1 MRLKKWWRWT
11 VVGILALVVVAG
23 FEHQSARAQDGA
35 EYRPGEVVVK
45 LAQPG
50 DLDGVAADFGL
61 GPTPLDQF
69 GARAIYLLAITDGMA
84 PPAKA
89 AALLGD
95 SRVLYA
101 EPNYVQQAP
110 EGQQRVSWARGGSAA
125 EFAEQWAGDFLGLP
139 AAHKITRGAGITV
152 AVLDT
157 GIARS
162 HPLLAGRLAPGFDFV
177 DMDADPS
184 EVGTA
189 GDDVTY
195 GHGTHVAGL
204 VALAAPEARIL
215 PVRVLDRNG
224 VGNIWVLAEALAYA
238 VNPDGDDDTADGAHI
253 VNLSLST
260 LRKTNLLDEVVR
272 DVICDDDDGAD
283 DDGDADDGD
292 ADGEDGDD
300 LDGDEPDAALALRVT
315 DDDDCLAGPGGGA
328 VVVAAAGNRGSTTR
342 EYPAAETM
350 PGLLAV
356 GANAADGTLAAF
368 SNRGAWVS
376 VAAPGDRIMSSVP
389 VDDYGVWSGTSMAAP
404 LVAGQAA
411 LVRAANPALKAAAIA
426 GRVRTSA
433 TPAPSGEPPRAD
445 AAAALGLARTERPV
459 GQGGASQHRLFL
471 PAITK

>member
-1 MRLKKWWRWT
+1 MRLKKWRCWT
-11 VVGILALVVVAG
+11 VAGILALVLVAG
-23 FEHQSARAQDGA
+23 FEHQPARAQDGS

-50 DLDGVAADFGL
+50 DLDGVTADFGL
-61 GPTPLDQF
+61 EPTPLDQF

-139 AAHKITRGAGITV
+139 AAHDITRGAGITV

-177 DMDADPS
+177 DMDANPS

-189 GDDVTY
+189 GDDITY

-215 PVRVLDRNG
+215 PVRVLDRDG

-272 DVICDDDDGAD
+272 DVICDDDDSGG
-283 DDGDADDGD
+283 DDG
-292 ADGEDGDD
+292 
-300 LDGDEPDAALALRVT
+300 DGDEPDAALALRVA

-328 VVVAAAGNRGSTTR
+328 VVIAAAGNRGSTTR

-356 GANAADGTLAAF
+356 GASGANGALAAF

-376 VAAPGDRIMSSVP
+376 VAAPGDRIMSGVP
-389 VDDYGVWSGTSMAAP
+389 ADGYGVWSGTSMAAP

-411 LVRAANPALKAAAIA
+411 LVRAAYPALTAAAVA
-426 GRVRTSA
+426 ERVRTTA
-433 TPAPSGEPPRAD
+433 TPASSGEPPRAD
-445 AAAALGLARTERPV
+445 AAAALGLARTARPV
-459 GQGGASQHRLFL
+459 AQGGGSQHRLYL